1 MFAQQVC
8 MNISQ
13 KKTDAIMLN
22 VPNPSPVK
30 VNGKDLPKTEE
41 LAYLVST
48 ARLHG
53 GAGSDIW
60 IRLIEARKA
69 FGTLNNVWKSPHGS
83 TKPESGMENE
93 VFLPG
98 FQNLQGNLSGK
109 LQD

>member
-1 MFAQQVC
+1 MHEYQPEKDRHDNAYV
-8 MNISQ
+8 I
-13 KKTDAIMLN
+13 I
-22 VPNPSPVK
+22 PNPSPVK